1 MTSGYKIAA
10 SHGQDGG
17 IKSVMVQ
24 TPSGSH
30 LISLTSIL
38 IGGSETKSWGDTYTG
53 NNVTVAGNTVTLVL
67 SEGFKMAVNKNG
79 TDLELE
85 LVDISAISDQ
95 ATGLLSK
102 FFSRFQI

>member
-67 SEGFKMAVNKNG
+67 SEGFKMAVNKDG

-85 LVDISAISDQ
+85 LADISGISDQ